1 MVGVAQ
7 LVELRIVIPV
17 VAGSTPV
24 AHPRN
29 KEENRERDCEE
40 VAVLAGLVTSLPK
53 KVFARVAELVDA
65 LDLGSSIERCE
76 SSSLSFRTI
85 FF

>member
-24 AHPRN
+24 AHPIFYVVFIVTCAMQLGFFLKKPQGDIR
-29 KEENRERDCEE
+29 
-40 VAVLAGLVTSLPK
+40 LV
-53 KVFARVAELVDA
+53 
-65 LDLGSSIERCE
+65 
-76 SSSLSFRTI
+76 
-85 FF
+85 